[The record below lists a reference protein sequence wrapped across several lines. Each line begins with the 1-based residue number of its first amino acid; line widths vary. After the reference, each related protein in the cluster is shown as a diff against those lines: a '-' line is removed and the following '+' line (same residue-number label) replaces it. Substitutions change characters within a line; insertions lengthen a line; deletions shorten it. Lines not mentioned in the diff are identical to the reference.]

1 MFLDSED
8 LKLSNVVEEF
18 TGVNPKGVYVSEEK
32 MFVVCDKKDYG
43 KVIGKQGFNI
53 KKLSNFSKK
62 IVEVIEFFDDPKD
75 FLKSLFKPA
84 QIIKFEE
91 FDALDGGK
99 GFIVEVP
106 EDARGLAIG
115 RGGEK
120 IKKAKFLCKKL
131 FKLSDVRIRAV

>member
-1 MFLDSED
+1 MFLDSGD

-18 TGVNPKGVYVSEEK
+18 TGVNPKGVYVLDEK
-32 MFVVCDKKDYG
+32 MFVICDKKDYG
-43 KVIGKQGFNI
+43 KIIGKQGFNI

-62 IVEVIEFFDDPKD
+62 IVEVIEYHDDPQN
-75 FLKSLFKPA
+75 FLKALLNPA
-84 QIIKFEE
+84 QVIKFEE

-99 GFIVEVP
+99 GFIIEVP
-106 EDARGLAIG
+106 EQARGLAIG

>member
-1 MFLDSED
+1 MILDTED
-8 LKLSNVVEEF
+8 LRLSNVIEEF
-18 TGVNPKGVYVSEEK
+18 TGVNPKGICVMDEK
-32 MFVVCDKKDYG
+32 MFIICDKKEFG
-43 KVIGKQGFNI
+43 KIIGKQGFNI

-62 IVEVIEFFDDPKD
+62 EIELIEYDEDPKN
-75 FLKSLFKPA
+75 FLKALFAPA

-106 EDARGLAIG
+106 ETARGLAIG